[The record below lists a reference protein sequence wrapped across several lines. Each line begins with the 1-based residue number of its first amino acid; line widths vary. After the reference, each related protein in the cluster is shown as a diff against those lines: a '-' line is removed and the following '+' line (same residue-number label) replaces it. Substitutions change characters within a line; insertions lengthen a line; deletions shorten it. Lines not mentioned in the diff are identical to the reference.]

1 MTNNLYTDE
10 LRFAQDVARK
20 AGAIMLRHFR
30 TGIGHERKADGTP
43 VTKVD
48 RNVNQ
53 FMPMEVKR
61 QRPGEGMLGEED
73 ARHAWGAQQ
82 ANAVP
87 RRWVCDPI
95 DGTWLYAAG
104 VPNNISSMALLEH
117 RQPVLGV
124 LYDPYTNSM
133 VHAVVDG
140 GAFLNGKPIRV
151 NTSDS
156 ISGSCLTLPGGR
168 VDTLD
173 AGALF
178 KEVVDQGADVVT
190 FGSVIYDASLV
201 ALGFASAHVYPYT
214 SPWDMA
220 AIKVIVE
227 EAGGRITDLNG
238 NDQPY
243 DRPIN
248 GAIVTNGSIHE
259 KIVKLVRGHIRK

>member
-1 MTNNLYTDE
+1 MTKNLYTDE

-30 TGIGHERKADGTP
+30 TGISHERKADGTP

-48 RNVNQ
+48 RKVKQ
-53 FMPMEVKR
+53 FVAQEVKS
-61 QRPGEGMLGEED
+61 QRPGEVVLNEED
-73 ARHAWGAQQ
+73 ARHAWGAEQ

-104 VPNNISSMALLEH
+104 VPNNIFSLALQEH

-124 LYDPYTNSM
+124 LFDPYTNSM
-133 VHAVVDG
+133 FHAVVG
-140 GAFLNGKPIRV
+140 GNAFLNGKPIHV
-151 NTSDS
+151 NTANN
-156 ISGSCLTLPGGR
+156 ISGSCFTLPGGR

-178 KEVVDQGADVVT
+178 KDVVDRGADVVT
-190 FGSVIYDASLV
+190 FGSVIYDAALV

-227 EAGGRITDLNG
+227 AAGGRVTDLNG
-238 NDQPY
+238 SDQPY
-243 DRPIN
+243 DSPIN
-248 GAIVTNGSIHE
+248 GAIVTNGYIHDRV
-259 KIVKLVRGHIRK
+259 VKLVGGHIRK

>member
-1 MTNNLYTDE
+1 MTKNLYTDE

-30 TGIGHERKADGTP
+30 TGICHERKADGTP

-48 RNVNQ
+48 RKVNQ
-53 FMPMEVKR
+53 LVATAVQK
-61 QRPGEGMLGEED
+61 QRPGEVMLGEED
-73 ARHAWGAQQ
+73 TRHAWGAEQT
-82 ANAVP
+82 NAAS

-104 VPNNISSMALLEH
+104 VPNNIFSLAMLEH

-133 VHAVVDG
+133 YDAVVG
-140 GAFLNGKPIRV
+140 ESAFLNGKPIHV
-151 NTSDS
+151 NTAND
-156 ISGSCLTLPGGR
+156 ISGSCFTLPGGR

-173 AGALF
+173 AGALL
-178 KEVVDQGADVVT
+178 KDVVDRGADTVT

-201 ALGFASAHVYPYT
+201 AIGFASAHVYPYT

-227 EAGGRITDLNG
+227 AAGGQVTDLNG
-238 NDQPY
+238 NDQSY

-248 GAIVTNGSIHE
+248 GAIVTNGYIHD
-259 KIVKLVRGHIRK
+259 KVVKLVGGHIRK